1 MKAVISL
8 ILAISIMLICSS
20 CALTEL
26 DIFSDNA
33 SNQEDNVWVGQTDSE
48 NGATIPDG
56 VIKTDP
62 DGESLNEKPDDP
74 LSPEK
79 IAAIPIANDSM
90 TSEELRQICVD
101 YLKLSVS
108 CQWVAD
114 ESFYLVDEE
123 SAERNF
129 TQGKLYGGIPYV
141 NEASGNLYRFMEY
154 YDPETGTL
162 DSQGICAKPELFA
175 TACSGTAGWAWSRV
189 INSAEISWT
198 HSINA
203 SHGFIPVGPYKYD
216 FDMDQIWEWGED
228 GEKIYYYDTKKI
240 CKNNASQKMYESYA
254 LTHLAD
260 CYSRTGHVAMA
271 VSEPVVVRNEDGTIN
286 GEESYIMLAEQ
297 GQYTKAKYHLRTT
310 SDGTEY
316 RIRGNDGRAF
326 KFIDL
331 YKAGYLV
338 HTFAEF
344 IGEDPVEAGS
354 VTIEHTEATASAE
367 DLAQGFLRANYP
379 ISDIF
384 TTVYNSDGEIVYEH
398 VERTVDHYTKVL
410 AASDCIP
417 CDDLRQYETGDYTVM
432 ITSQISNG
440 ELITV
445 YTGVLVE

>member
-1 MKAVISL
+1 MKAAISL
-8 ILAISIMLICSS
+8 LLAISITILCSS
-20 CALTEL
+20 CATPDL
-26 DIFSDNA
+26 DLFFKETQNDT
-33 SNQEDNVWVGQTDSE
+33 VGIGKTDSE
-48 NGATIPDG
+48 NGVQIPAG
-56 VIKTDP
+56 VIKTNP
-62 DGESLNEKPDDP
+62 AVESLNEKADDP
-74 LSPEK
+74 LTPEK
-79 IAAIPIANDSM
+79 FAAIPIANDAM

-101 YLKLSVS
+101 YIKLSVS

-114 ESFYLVDEE
+114 ESYYLVTED
-123 SAERNF
+123 SSERNF

-154 YDPETGTL
+154 YDPETGIL

-203 SHGFIPVGPYKYD
+203 SHGFIPVGPYKYN
-216 FDMDQIWEWGED
+216 FDMDKIWEWGED
-228 GEKIYYYDTKKI
+228 GEKIYHYTTKKI

-286 GEESYIMLAEQ
+286 GKKSYIMLAEQ
-297 GQYTKAKYHLRTT
+297 GQYTKAKHHLRTT
-310 SDGTEY
+310 SDGTKY

-326 KFIDL
+326 YFEDL
-331 YKAGYLV
+331 YEEGFLV

-344 IGEDPVEAGS
+344 LGENPVEAGS
-354 VTIEHTEATASAE
+354 VTIDHKETVASAE
-367 DLAQGFLRANYP
+367 MLAQGFLRSNYP
-379 ISDIF
+379 ISDVF
-384 TTVYNSDGEIVYEH
+384 VTVYNANNEIVYEH
-398 VERTVDHYTKVL
+398 VERATNHYTKVL
-410 AASDCIP
+410 DAKDCIP
-417 CDDLRQYETGDYTVM
+417 VEDLHQYEIGEYTIK

-440 ELITV
+440 ELIDV
-445 YTGVLVE
+445 YTGTLAK